1 MRCFFYYMDSSVK
14 FQKLL
19 QAVTIPR
26 CISILGLK
34 YIIIKHLQSGQMLQD
49 TRMMQGSSN
58 FYPATASSTAGTSA
72 NTSLSK

>member
-1 MRCFFYYMDSSVK
+1 MRCVTTIVHIK

-26 CISILGLK
+26 CISTLGLRPSNT
-34 YIIIKHLQSGQMLQD
+34 KHLQSGQMLED
-49 TRMMQGSSN
+49 THTMAAQNSIWLYIQFPQFAVM
-58 FYPATASSTAGTSA
+58 PV